1 MTRLTVQEVIEKAL
15 KCSTKMVVKAKQNQ
29 TMLVVL
35 LESHQLGGL
44 YLPRLIP
51 VGHELV
57 NMEYQG
63 VQLPPKAEGG

>member
-1 MTRLTVQEVIEKAL
+1 MTRLTVQEVIEEAL
-15 KCSTKMVVKAKQNQ
+15 KCSTKMVVKAKPNQ

-44 YLPRLIP
+44 YLPLLIP
-51 VGHELV
+51 VAHELV

-63 VQLPPKAEGG
+63 VQLPPEAEGG